1 MINSCRCLISCTD
14 YLLSLGDQS
23 VLDAWA
29 PEEDT
34 EQASAV
40 WCLATLHGLIVT
52 GCGNGRIEVWEAET
66 GELRYH
72 YGVSEIGV
80 TGLCVVANK

>member
-1 MINSCRCLISCTD
+1 MPTIVDVLV
-14 YLLSLGDQS
+14 SLPGDQWM
-23 VLDAWA
+23 LDVSTTD
-29 PEEDT
+29 EDLT
-34 EQASAV
+34 SAQAASV

-52 GCGNGRIEVWEAET
+52 GCGNGHIEIWEAET

-72 YGVSEIGV
+72 YGVSEVGI